1 MIEILNA
8 IEAATDLPINPL
20 SSHQCGEQIVYSII
34 PLADNG
40 VVKQDRLELN
50 IVCSSLA
57 RTIEK
62 DNSIRKALLS
72 IGDLE
77 KNGVLSI
84 ELNGGGTLESE
95 VGVHRF
101 TNYTITTRSEI

>member
-8 IEAATDLPINPL
+8 IEAATSLSINPL
-20 SSHQCGEQIVYSII
+20 SSHQTGEQIIYGIV

-50 IVCSSLA
+50 IVAATLA
-57 RTIEK
+57 RTIEV
-62 DNSIRKALLS
+62 DTQIRKALLS
-72 IGDLE
+72 IGDIE

-95 VGVHRF
+95 AGVHRF
-101 TNYTITTRSEI
+101 TNYTITTRS